1 MRLKDIRKA
10 RGFTQQQVA
19 DYIGISQNN
28 YSYWESGKV
37 RIDNESLIK
46 LAQFFDV
53 PVSLLF
59 DNETAQISPTEVPVF
74 AEIPANSP
82 LNTLAPIQTIEI
94 PANMLIS
101 GKYFGLKIN
110 DNSMYP
116 EIKSNDIVLIK
127 QQNFIDE
134 NNGLYVYTLGTE
146 KAKIRKIEKSP
157 QALTFTPINPEYPP
171 KTYTNIELSNF
182 SILGKVIEI
191 RRML

>member
-59 DNETAQISPTEVPVF
+59 DNETAQVSPTEVPVF

-101 GKYFGLKIN
+101 GKYFGLK
-110 DNSMYP
+110 
-116 EIKSNDIVLIK
+116 
-127 QQNFIDE
+127 F
-134 NNGLYVYTLGTE
+134 G
-146 KAKIRKIEKSP
+146 
-157 QALTFTPINPEYPP
+157 
-171 KTYTNIELSNF
+171 
-182 SILGKVIEI
+182 
-191 RRML
+191 